1 MIKLLVTVMAAA
13 VGVRVNVMGVH
24 GGGVVDRTS
33 ETVLLKGRLQGQE
46 CGFYFFHF
54 EIGVCVSFIQE

>member
-1 MIKLLVTVMAAA
+1 MLVTVMAAA
-13 VGVRVNVMGVH
+13 VGVNVMGVH

-33 ETVLLKGRLQGQE
+33 ETVLLKGRLQWQE

-54 EIGVCVSFIQE
+54 EIGLGVSFIQE

>member
-13 VGVRVNVMGVH
+13 VGVGVNVMGVH

-33 ETVLLKGRLQGQE
+33 ETVLLKGRLQWQE
-46 CGFYFFHF
+46 CGFYFF
-54 EIGVCVSFIQE
+54 IL

>member
-1 MIKLLVTVMAAA
+1 MLKLLVTVMAAA
-13 VGVRVNVMGVH
+13 VGGNVMGVH

-33 ETVLLKGRLQGQE
+33 ETVLLKGRLQWQE

-54 EIGVCVSFIQE
+54 EIGLCVSFIQE